1 MLPHQERV
9 VQEKNELKEKVDNL
23 GAFILDNPI
32 YNSLEGEEQS
42 RLNEQHYHMCF
53 YLDILNERIKNFK

>member
-1 MLPHQERV
+1 MSPHQERV
-9 VQEKNELKEKVDNL
+9 VQEKDELKEKVDNL
-23 GAFILDNPI
+23 GVFILDNPI
-32 YNSLEGEEQS
+32 YSSLETEEQS

>member
-1 MLPHQERV
+1 MSPHQERV
-9 VQEKNELKEKVDNL
+9 VQEKDELKEKVDNL
-23 GAFILDNPI
+23 GVFILDNPI
-32 YNSLEGEEQS
+32 YASLETEEQN